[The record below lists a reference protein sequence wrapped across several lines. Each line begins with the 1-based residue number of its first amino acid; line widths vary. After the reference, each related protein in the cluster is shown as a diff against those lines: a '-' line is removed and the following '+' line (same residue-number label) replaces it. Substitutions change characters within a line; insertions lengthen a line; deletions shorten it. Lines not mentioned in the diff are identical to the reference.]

1 MSTCTIR
8 EVNETDIPMV
18 LSLIKELA
26 VYEKMEDQVIADE
39 DALRQHLF
47 EKQSCYCVLAF
58 EENQAVGF
66 ALYFFN
72 YSTFVGKR
80 GLYLEDL
87 YVKPDYRGKGY
98 GKQLLMHL
106 VKVAQQQNCGRMEWS
121 VLNWN
126 KPAIDFYE
134 NLGALP
140 MNEWTVYRLRQEQFA
155 TLLADKK
162 A

>member
-1 MSTCTIR
+1 
-8 EVNETDIPMV
+8 
-18 LSLIKELA
+18 
-26 VYEKMEDQVIADE
+26 
-39 DALRQHLF
+39 
-47 EKQSCYCVLAF
+47 
-58 EENQAVGF
+58 
-66 ALYFFN
+66 
-72 YSTFVGKR
+72 
-80 GLYLEDL
+80 LYLEDL
-87 YVKPDYRGKGY
+87 YVQPDYRGKGY